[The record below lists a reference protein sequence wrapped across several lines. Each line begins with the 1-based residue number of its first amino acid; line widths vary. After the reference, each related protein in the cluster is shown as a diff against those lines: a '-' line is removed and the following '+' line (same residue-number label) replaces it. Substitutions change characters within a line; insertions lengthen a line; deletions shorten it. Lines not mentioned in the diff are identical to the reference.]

1 MINNST
7 KYIQDVWRVKI
18 LNQKPTCKPEMGNQ
32 KAYTY
37 KINFRRKKK
46 FNCIVLR
53 PWTSSDFSNEVLK
66 CKKSFFIYL

>member
-7 KYIQDVWRVKI
+7 KYIQDVWRVKF

-37 KINFRRKKK
+37 KINFRRKKYLIASSYVPEYLQTFRMK
-46 FNCIVLR
+46 F
-53 PWTSSDFSNEVLK
+53 
-66 CKKSFFIYL
+66 